1 MKIYIA
7 PYSEP
12 GFTTLQADVAA
23 WRALLTLRAVPRGGS
38 VSHQPSMD
46 KRKPN
51 EPMSDADW
59 RDTAN
64 VITKAIGDQ
73 DDEAVVRVR
82 LPAEKAA
89 AVVEMAG

>member
-1 MKIYIA
+1 MIYTA
-7 PYSEP
+7 SQTPTE
-12 GFTTLQADVAA
+12 TELVATA
-23 WRALLTLRAVPRGGS
+23 ATWKALLALRSIPRGGS

-64 VITKAIGDQ
+64 AITRAIGDR

-82 LPAEKAA
+82 LPADKAA
-89 AVVEMAG
+89 AVVEMAKG